1 VFDLRYHVASLAAVF
16 VALIIGI
23 LVGVGLSGSG
33 VTKEADLK
41 VAREQ
46 RDNARA
52 LADSRLKQLDQLGK
66 NADTYESAFELAY
79 PEVMS
84 GLLTGKRI
92 GVLFIG
98 SEDSGVNQAIDRTL
112 SDAGAASAVRVM
124 SLSVPVDAK
133 GLDGALSGKGP
144 QFARYLGDDELDQL
158 GEALGIEFRSGGP
171 TPLWKLLGHNLIGQ
185 TSGNTRMPLDGV
197 VVVRTVNPQQGDTAR
212 FLRGLYTG
220 LASSGAPAVGVEES
234 GRTPSAAPVYR
245 DRGLSSVD
253 DVDLGT
259 GRAALG
265 LLLAGAR
272 PGRYGTADGVDAIL
286 PTLPSG

>member
-1 VFDLRYHVASLAAVF
+1 MFDLRYHVASLAAVF

-23 LVGVGLSGSG
+23 LVGVGLAGSG

-52 LADSRLKQLDQLGK
+52 LADSRRKQLNQLGK
-66 NADTYESAFELAY
+66 NADTYESAFDLAY

-84 GLLTGKRI
+84 GLLTGRRI

-98 SEDSGVNQAIDRTL
+98 SEDSGIGQAVDRTL
-112 SDAGAASAVRVM
+112 SDAGAPPAVRVM

-133 GLDGALSGKGP
+133 GLDAALSGKGP

-158 GEALGIEFRSGGP
+158 GEALGIEFQSGGP
-171 TPLWKLLGHNLIGQ
+171 TPLWKLLGRNLIGHA
-185 TSGNTRMPLDGV
+185 SGNTRTPLDGI

-220 LASSGAPAVGVEES
+220 LASTEAPAVGVEES

-259 GRAALG
+259 GRVALA

-272 PGRYGTADGVDAIL
+272 QGRYGTADGVDAIL
-286 PTLPSG
+286 PTLSSG